1 MNQYNFIV
9 RKSLLVI
16 SVWIPAVIIAL
27 TVATLALTKFSNV
40 LIAQQETL
48 AYQNKSIGVNEYHL
62 YASVPEVLG
71 TFTSFFK
78 TGDARPE
85 ILRKFFKKYD
95 SDLEPQSE
103 YFVQIAD
110 IYNLD
115 FRLLPAIAMQESNLC
130 KKIPED
136 SFNCWGFGIYG
147 DKVTRFTSYETA
159 IETVAKTL
167 RSEYNDK
174 GLLSAEEI
182 QSKYT
187 PSSNGSWASAVSHFM
202 NEMK

>member
-1 MNQYNFIV
+1 M

-16 SVWIPAVIIAL
+16 SVWIPAVILTL
-27 TVATLALTKFSNV
+27 TVATFALTKLSSV

-48 AYQNKSIGVNEYHL
+48 AQQNQSIGVNEYHL

-95 SDLEPQSE
+95 SELEPHSE
-103 YFVQIAD
+103 YFVEIAD
-110 IYNLD
+110 TYNLD

-130 KKIPED
+130 KKIPEG

-147 DKVTRFTSYETA
+147 DKVTRFSSYPEA

-167 RSEYNDK
+167 RAQYNDK

-187 PSSNGSWASAVSHFM
+187 PSSNGSWANSVSHFM
-202 NEMK
+202 SEMK